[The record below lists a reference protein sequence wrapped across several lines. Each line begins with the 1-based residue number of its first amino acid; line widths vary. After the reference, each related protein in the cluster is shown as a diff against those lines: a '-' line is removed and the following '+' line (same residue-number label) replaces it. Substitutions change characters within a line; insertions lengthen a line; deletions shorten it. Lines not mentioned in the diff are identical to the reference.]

1 MEKKHSVNVL
11 LVSNYSPDVGGIS
24 GQIELLLKHLPS
36 DVLKVS
42 LFNCRA
48 NKLRRLFFPFLL
60 LLRARCADILHLH
73 GCSYLGFYPIVIGV
87 FVGKLLRKKIII
99 TYHGGDLKEFLNKY
113 NNIVTLFLKQ
123 ADILTVPSKY
133 LKDILDDVNVESI
146 LLPNILRDD
155 NVIFKKRAMIKP
167 ILITTRA
174 HENVYNL
181 PLVIRA
187 YAEIKK
193 HHKNAKLRM
202 IGDGSLRK
210 QLELL
215 VLELGLVDVEFVGR
229 VKNSDIGEELNKA
242 DIYINPTR
250 KDSFSVSMFEAFASG
265 LPVISTNV
273 GAIPDNLIDGYNGF
287 LIQSNSVE
295 QLVEKIEYLLNN
307 DEHNID
313 IMTNAYETFKIH
325 TWHYLKDKYYSLYS
339 LDS

>member
-1 MEKKHSVNVL
+1 MNVL
-11 LVSNYSPDVGGIS
+11 LVSNYSQDIGGIS
-24 GQIELLLKHLPS
+24 GQIELLLKYLPS
-36 DVLKVS
+36 DALKVS

-60 LLRARCADILHLH
+60 LLRARRADILHLH
-73 GCSYLGFYPIVIGV
+73 GCSNLGFYPIVIGV

-133 LKDILDDVNVESI
+133 LKDILDDVNVASI

-229 VKNSDIGEELNKA
+229 VKNSEIGEELNKA
-242 DIYINPTR
+242 DIYINPTT

-273 GAIPDNLIDGYNGF
+273 GAIPNYLVDGYNGL
-287 LIQSNSVE
+287 LIESNNIE
-295 QLVEKIEYLLNN
+295 QLVEKITYLLSNQVHAQKIIKN
-307 DEHNID
+307 GLD
-313 IMTNAYETFKIH
+313 TFKKY
-325 TWHYLKDKYYSLYS
+325 TWENLKDQYYSLY
-339 LDS
+339 